1 MLILIN
7 SASEVSLV
15 DPMVKNLESAAEN
28 EIIAL
33 RQQLEKHIY
42 HYHVLDN
49 PLISDAE
56 YDRLFHRLIELEAAH
71 PQFAAPDSP
80 TQKIGAPPLDK
91 FRTVRHSLA
100 MLSLSNANDQ
110 KDLAEFEERIARFLR
125 STEPIEYL
133 VEPKI
138 DGVAV
143 ELVYVDGRFTVGS
156 TRGDGINGEDI
167 TLNLKT
173 IRSIPLVLRGGN
185 RAAPERLEVRG
196 EVFLSRAAFQRMNR
210 EREEAGQPVFANPRN
225 AAAGSLKQLDSTL
238 TAKRP
243 LDVFFHGTGV
253 VAGTSLASH
262 SEFRAAIQDWGL
274 KPVPFARLCRGI
286 DDILKFRDEMESRR
300 DELPYEIDGLVVKV
314 NLHELQRRLGEIAR
328 SPRWAIAYK
337 FNPRQA
343 TTRILDIQTQVGRT
357 GTLTPVA
364 SLEPVAI
371 GGVMVKS
378 ASLHN
383 MDEINRKDIRTGDTV
398 IVERAGDVIPYVV
411 KVITEKRT
419 GQEKHF
425 CMPEHCP
432 VCGAAVYREEGEAA
446 YRCIGISCPA
456 QLKESVKFFGSRNAM
471 DIEGLGDKLIDQLVE
486 RGAVKDLGDLYSL
499 TEEQLASMDR
509 MAKKSAQNLLA
520 ALQRSKDSTLNRFL
534 TALGIR
540 HVGEATAK
548 LLTEHFGDLDTIMNA
563 GEEKLMQV
571 REIGP
576 EVAKSIARF
585 FSQDEN
591 RQVIVKLLEAGIRF
605 KAESIKRGALSGSTF
620 VLTGGL
626 ETMSRVEAQR
636 RIEALGGRV
645 SSAVS
650 RNSNYV
656 VAGSEPGSKLK
667 KARELGVRI
676 IDEQEL
682 LKLLIT

>member
-1 MLILIN
+1 M
-7 SASEVSLV
+7 A
-15 DPMVKNLESAAEN
+15 KNLESAAEK

-33 RQQLEKHIY
+33 RQELEKHNY

-49 PLISDAE
+49 PLITDAE

-91 FRTVRHSLA
+91 FSTVRHTLP

-110 KDLAEFEERIARFLR
+110 KDLTEFEERIARFLR

-173 IRSIPLVLRGGN
+173 IRSIPLVLRGGD
-185 RAAPERLEVRG
+185 RPAPERLEVRG

-210 EREEAGQPVFANPRN
+210 ERDEAGQPVFANPRN

-262 SEFRAAIQDWGL
+262 SEFRAVIQDWGL

-286 DDILKFRDEMESRR
+286 DDILKFRDDMESRR

-337 FNPRQA
+337 FEPRQA
-343 TTRILDIQTQVGRT
+343 TTRILDIQPQVGRT

-383 MDEINRKDIRTGDTV
+383 MDEINRKDIRIGDTV
-398 IVERAGDVIPYVV
+398 MVERAGDVIPYVV

-486 RGAVKDLGDLYSL
+486 RGVVKDLGDLYSL

-520 ALQRSKDSTLNRFL
+520 ALQRSKDSTLTRFL

-548 LLTEHFGDLDTIMNA
+548 LLTEHFGDLKTIMNA
-563 GEEKLMQV
+563 GEEKLMDV

-591 RQVIVKLLEAGIRF
+591 RQVIAKLLEAGIRF
-605 KAESIKRGALSGSTF
+605 KAERIKRGALSGSTF

-636 RIEALGGRV
+636 RIEALGGRI

-682 LKLLIT
+682 LKLLTT

>member
-1 MLILIN
+1 M
-7 SASEVSLV
+7 A
-15 DPMVKNLESAAEN
+15 KNFDSAAEN

-33 RQQLEKHIY
+33 RQELEKHNY

-56 YDRLFHRLIELEAAH
+56 YDRLFHRLIELETAH

-91 FRTVRHSLA
+91 FKTVRHSLP

-143 ELVYVDGRFTVGS
+143 ELVYVDGRFSIGS

-173 IRSIPLVLRGGN
+173 IRSIPLVLRRGT
-185 RAAPERLEVRG
+185 RSAPERLEVRG

-243 LDVFFHGTGV
+243 LDIFFHGTGV

-262 SEFRAAIQDWGL
+262 SEFRAAIQEWGL

-286 DDILKFRDEMESRR
+286 DGILRFRDDMESRR

-337 FNPRQA
+337 FKPRQA
-343 TTRILDIQTQVGRT
+343 TTRILDIQPQVGRT

-383 MDEINRKDIRTGDTV
+383 MDEINRKDIRIGDTV
-398 IVERAGDVIPYVV
+398 MVERAGDVIPYVV

-486 RGAVKDLGDLYSL
+486 RGAIKHLGDLYSL
-499 TEEQLASMDR
+499 KEEQLVSMDR

-520 ALQRSKDSTLNRFL
+520 ALQRSKDSTLTRFL

-548 LLTEHFGDLDTIMNA
+548 LLTEHFGDLKTIMNA
-563 GEEKLMQV
+563 GEEKLMEV

-591 RQVIVKLLEAGIRF
+591 RQVIAKLLEAGIRF

-650 RNSNYV
+650 RNSSYV

-667 KARELGVRI
+667 KARELGVRV
-676 IDEQEL
+676 IDEEEL
-682 LKLLIT
+682 LKLLTT